1 LITVASDIGISGTTC
16 SASLSNGT
24 VSATTC
30 ISVGNVLSINFTAGG
45 YINAPCNVTL
55 AINGLTNPLQPIIY
69 YFGITTYYDSTI
81 STSRVEY
88 NTAAVNASYT
98 VITNVSVIFSP
109 ASLTVYT
116 ITPVNISLTCP
127 LNLPAN
133 STFYI
138 SFPVDVPQ
146 LTYISTQ
153 PLLVNG
159 VAVTLAGAPQLNINN
174 SFSFTT
180 LQSISKNSSLVIS
193 LSIRSPTT
201 LGMFS
206 FVTLSIL
213 NNGVLYVSSLTSMLI
228 NVNNVNSMP
237 VTIFPVNSIAGA
249 ITPYTITLTVTIPHP
264 ATFKVLVGVPSDT
277 QFINSGASCSGNC
290 QPSITYLNTTSF
302 SFTATNP
309 SPNST
314 TPLNLIFTIS
324 NFTNFRSI
332 GTGMTW
338 NISTSSNSFL
348 ISL

>member
-1 LITVASDIGISGTTC
+1 
-16 SASLSNGT
+16 
-24 VSATTC
+24 
-30 ISVGNVLSINFTAGG
+30 
-45 YINAPCNVTL
+45 
-55 AINGLTNPLQPIIY
+55 
-69 YFGITTYYDSTI
+69 
-81 STSRVEY
+81 
-88 NTAAVNASYT
+88 
-98 VITNVSVIFSP
+98 
-109 ASLTVYT
+109 
-116 ITPVNISLTCP
+116 
-127 LNLPAN
+127 
-133 STFYI
+133 
-138 SFPVDVPQ
+138 
-146 LTYISTQ
+146 
-153 PLLVNG
+153 
-159 VAVTLAGAPQLNINN
+159 
-174 SFSFTT
+174 
-180 LQSISKNSSLVIS
+180 
-193 LSIRSPTT
+193 